1 MWKAGNNTTLLL
13 SSLEDKPLSISTT
26 EHKLRE
32 NTPSSDYLSS
42 CSSVPL
48 SPSSF
53 SSSSFFSSSLSSSSV
68 SRRSSL
74 SSSTPESDIRK
85 PAIPADSPLL
95 TKPPTDSR
103 RKRFCSFNKDLRRAR
118 RFRASREREISAEK
132 SPSPCNPPP
141 SPSLQGHCVT
151 FLIKKSLTGKV
162 GWKIMPEDDN
172 LNLRMNCQVLEQVLT
187 RIRDLQYSGQE
198 VPSRMCLV
206 VE

>member
-1 MWKAGNNTTLLL
+1 MWKAGHNTPPLLP
-13 SSLEDKPLSISTT
+13 SLEDRPLSLSTT
-26 EHKLRE
+26 E
-32 NTPSSDYLSS
+32 NTNSNDYLSS
-42 CSSVPL
+42 CSSVSL

-118 RFRASREREISAEK
+118 RFRASRGISAEK
-132 SPSPCNPPP
+132 VRLCK
-141 SPSLQGHCVT
+141 L
-151 FLIKKSLTGKV
+151 GK
-162 GWKIMPEDDN
+162 ETA
-172 LNLRMNCQVLEQVLT
+172 C
-187 RIRDLQYSGQE
+187 
-198 VPSRMCLV
+198 
-206 VE
+206 